1 MSTARLGVP
10 DATMWDLVV
19 ARAEAT
25 PDAIVVVDDGGDR
38 ATAAEYRTR
47 SETLAASLAA
57 RGVHG
62 GDCVSWI
69 LPSTVDAAVLIG
81 ALARIG
87 AVQNPL
93 VPIYGAKEIRFITAQ
108 AGTRLLITPGVFRGI
123 DFTTIARE
131 VASDVGFDVVEAG
144 ELFEPGGVASAA
156 LPPAPDDPDHVRWL
170 FYTSGSTAEPK
181 GVKHSDRS
189 FIAAGL
195 ALEPAGLRP
204 GARWAGAVPI
214 THIGVPSLFAAAL
227 AIGVSIHLV
236 AVFDPVGTCEQFR
249 EWEIDMIAGVGS
261 LVTALLEYQGA
272 RVERQFPALR
282 VLMTGGGP
290 RLPGALERVRGTL
303 GCALAPSYGMTECP
317 IATASSPDDP
327 DQALAEGEGRPTSGV
342 EVRIVADDGR
352 VVGPSAEGGPGVEGE
367 VRVKGPQLFA
377 GYVDPALDGAAF
389 DADGFFR
396 SGDLGYIAAGG
407 YLVITGRIK
416 EVIVRNGENLSIREI
431 EDILLQHPAV
441 ADAAAVGVTDDRT
454 GERVCAAVVV
464 RAGGAVDLDGIRT
477 FCLEHRLMSQK
488 LPEQLVTVDRI
499 PRNAMGKVI
508 RPELRKMIETAR

>member
-1 MSTARLGVP
+1 VSTARLGGP

-38 ATAAEYRTR
+38 ATAAEYRAR
-47 SETLAASLAA
+47 AETLAASLAA
-57 RGVHG
+57 CGVRV

-81 ALARIG
+81 ALARLG

-93 VPIYGAKEIRFITAQ
+93 VPIYGAKEIRFITTQ
-108 AGTRLLITPGVFRGI
+108 AGSRLLITPGVFRGI
-123 DFTTIARE
+123 DFTAIARE

-144 ELFEPGGVASAA
+144 ELFQPGMVASAA
-156 LPPAPDDPDHVRWL
+156 LPPVPSDPDHVRWL
-170 FYTSGSTAEPK
+170 FYTSGSTADPK
-181 GVKHSDRS
+181 GVRHSDRS

-214 THIGVPSLFAAAL
+214 THVGVPSLFAAAL
-227 AIGVSIHLV
+227 AIGVSMHLV

-261 LVTALLEYQGA
+261 LVTAMLEHQGA

-327 DQALAEGEGRPTSGV
+327 DEALAEGEGRPTVGV
-342 EVRIVADDGR
+342 EVRIVAGDGT
-352 VVGPSAEGGPGVEGE
+352 VLGPGLEGE

-377 GYVDPALDGAAF
+377 GYVDPALDAAAF
-389 DADGFFR
+389 DTDGFFR

-477 FCLEHRLMSQK
+477 FCLERRLMRQK
-488 LPEQLVTVDRI
+488 LPEQLVTFDRI

-508 RPELRKMIETAR
+508 RPELREMIEAAN